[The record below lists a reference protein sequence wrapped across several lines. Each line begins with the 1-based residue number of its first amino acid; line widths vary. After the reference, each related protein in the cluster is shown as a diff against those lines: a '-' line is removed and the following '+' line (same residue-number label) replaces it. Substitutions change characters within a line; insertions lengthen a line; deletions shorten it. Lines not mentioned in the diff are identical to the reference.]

1 MIYIYSHLGN
11 PDLVVDLGHT
21 SVRYLLETSFKPF
34 IETRKGK
41 GYVDLSGNLLECG
54 CNMRWLLS
62 SNFKWSHLLRNT
74 TCRHSD
80 AGRTI
85 AEQEEKQNQSVDHK
99 SVYSLFYS
107 KVMEEKQNQSVDHRT
122 VYSKVME
129 VMKAKFFDG
138 ELSDD
143 QKKNAT
149 DIITTTQAML
159 SSYGF
164 SVLGLE
170 KGNLSSSEIL
180 ITLAVYRDS
189 GNMTEEQSTEISQ
202 LAVDTHVRIIST
214 NIGLN

>member
-1 MIYIYSHLGN
+1 M
-11 PDLVVDLGHT
+11 V
-21 SVRYLLETSFKPF
+21 
-34 IETRKGK
+34 
-41 GYVDLSGNLLECG
+41 
-54 CNMRWLLS
+54 
-62 SNFKWSHLLRNT
+62 
-74 TCRHSD
+74 
-80 AGRTI
+80 
-85 AEQEEKQNQSVDHK
+85 
-99 SVYSLFYS
+99 
-107 KVMEEKQNQSVDHRT
+107 
-122 VYSKVME
+122 
-129 VMKAKFFDG
+129 AKFNSG

-149 DIITTTQAML
+149 DIITNTQAML
-159 SSYGF
+159 SSYSF